1 MQTQLYVLLELHPFV
16 CVFYV
21 SCVFK
26 AIMHKNDGAA
36 REVEKT
42 ETREWGCSVGALQNL
57 TKANSMTFET
67 WRTLAFHLGVDST
80 NDALEKKNLFST
92 FSVADLHNNRRRAAR
107 PQGLQVFIAKAHPNL
122 TLSRSAPRRKKWKFS
137 GIKCAL
143 KSSQHLELLHTI
155 YSRVAA
161 RQASEKGTLCIIY
174 HTVRKFHS
182 ILCV

>member
-42 ETREWGCSVGALQNL
+42 ETRERGCSVGALQNL

-80 NDALEKKNLFST
+80 NDALEKKTCSAFS
-92 FSVADLHNNRRRAAR
+92 R
-107 PQGLQVFIAKAHPNL
+107 
-122 TLSRSAPRRKKWKFS
+122 
-137 GIKCAL
+137 
-143 KSSQHLELLHTI
+143 
-155 YSRVAA
+155 
-161 RQASEKGTLCIIY
+161 
-174 HTVRKFHS
+174 
-182 ILCV
+182 